1 MIFVTVGAQ
10 MPFDRL
16 IEAVDQWAGEAA
28 RSDVV
33 AQIGP
38 SRLTPSHLRVER
50 FLAPEAY
57 SDYCEQADLIVAHA
71 GMGTIITA
79 LQLGK
84 PLLVM
89 PRLGNLHE
97 TRNDHQVATAER
109 FEALGLVEAAYDV
122 PTLHAKLNDLDRLR
136 ANHTIDGAAAP
147 RLLETVRRFIDGQ
160 GTAAPPEAPTPISPA
175 RKDR

>member
-16 IEAVDQWAGEAA
+16 IQAVDAWAGRTQ

-38 SRLTPSHLRVER
+38 TELRPAHVQVER
-50 FLAPEAY
+50 FLSPEQY
-57 SDYCEQADLIVAHA
+57 SQYCEQADLIVAHA

-89 PRLGNLHE
+89 PRLGRLNE

-109 FEALGLVEAAYDV
+109 FESLGVVEAAYDV
-122 PTLHAKLNDLDRLR
+122 ATLEAKLDDLQRIR
-136 ANHTIDGAAAP
+136 SNHTIDGAAAP
-147 RLLETVRRFIDGQ
+147 RLLETVRRFIDGEAE
-160 GTAAPPEAPTPISPA
+160 TPDRAA
-175 RKDR
+175 R